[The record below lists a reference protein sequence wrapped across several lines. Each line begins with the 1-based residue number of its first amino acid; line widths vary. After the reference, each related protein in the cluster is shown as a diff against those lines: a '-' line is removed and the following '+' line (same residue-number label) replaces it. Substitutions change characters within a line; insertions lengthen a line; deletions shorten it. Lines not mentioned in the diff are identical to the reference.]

1 MSEVQTVSAVVH
13 EIAHSK
19 LHNQKK
25 IEEPK
30 DAEKYQEVEIFDIP
44 GLFSN
49 GRIDPATIPEGMYV
63 YDLRG
68 SDDDPGQPI
77 TVENHVTVNHA
88 GSVIKAVLPIASEIT
103 PWRKSCSTA

>member
-19 LHNQKK
+19 LHNDKR

-30 DAEKYQEVEIFDIP
+30 DAPKYQEIEIFDVP

-49 GRIDPATIPEGMYV
+49 GRISPADIPEGMYC

-68 SDDDPGQPI
+68 SDDDPGMPV
-77 TVENHVTVNHA
+77 TVENHVAVNHA
-88 GSVIKAVLPIASEIT
+88 GSVITAKPLPLAKKGGWHL
-103 PWRKSCSTA
+103 PRKTA